1 MKKIGYSKLSLILK
15 CIGLIVV
22 SGIALSRP
30 SAIRLA
36 NYYGA
41 ALIDGGF
48 ILVCLL
54 LAFFAF
60 GIGHTMSYDEDNIY
74 TYFLG
79 IGMKKIRLNDIA
91 SLEIT
96 STYNG
101 WGMKFFYLRVKL
113 QDGRKHKINI
123 TTYTRSNI
131 TEMENLISEKYEN
144 VNVVSTV

>member
-15 CIGLIVV
+15 CIGFIVV
-22 SGIALSRP
+22 NVIVLSRP
-30 SAIRLA
+30 STLRLA
-36 NYYGA
+36 KYYGA
-41 ALIDGGF
+41 VLVDGGF

-60 GIGHTMSYDEDNIY
+60 GIGHTMSYDDDNIY

-79 IGMKKIRLNDIA
+79 IGMKKIRLKDIA

-113 QDGRKHKINI
+113 QDGKKHKINI
-123 TTYTRSNI
+123 TTYTRSDI
-131 TEMENLISEKYEN
+131 TEMENLISKKYEN
-144 VNVVSTV
+144 VNVVLTA